1 MGLKDIIENLVQ
13 AEGRDKES
21 LSELKSQ
28 LTESMKQIENL
39 QDELREVRS
48 NSKQLAIRESPE
60 LSNLKSSV
68 KLGELQIRLEELK
81 AENERLYNEVEVGK
95 KVRREQQLQ
104 IDSLIK
110 DHEDERK
117 NFQLR
122 ELSRFQNELDLYKDK
137 QTRFIRDVQNLQ
149 NSNQKLT

>member
-13 AEGRDKES
+13 ADGRDKES
-21 LSELKSQ
+21 LSELSQ
-28 LTESMKQIENL
+28 LTESRKQIENL

-68 KLGELQIRLEELK
+68 KFGELQIRLEELK

-110 DHEDERK
+110 DHEDEV
-117 NFQLR
+117 
-122 ELSRFQNELDLYKDK
+122 YH
-137 QTRFIRDVQNLQ
+137 
-149 NSNQKLT
+149 